1 MPRATFAAVLFAAL
15 SPLLVAYVPAQPRTD
30 GMDAAIPSVTIGAQ
44 VWMARNL
51 EVTAFRN
58 GDPIPAAAGN
68 AGWAA
73 AARDRVPAWTTYADD
88 PTYRER
94 FGLLYNHYA
103 VVDPRGLCPAGWRIP
118 DNRDW
123 DALEA
128 HLGRGGAATALK
140 STRGWPGSGNGS
152 NESGFDGRP
161 GGFRIQD
168 GTSRLGERVGY
179 WWSLSTDAADQV
191 TSILLFDYDSR
202 IFRIQYP
209 RGLGQSVRC
218 LR

>member
-1 MPRATFAAVLFAAL
+1 MGSAAAAEATARGEAATDA
-15 SPLLVAYVPAQPRTD
+15 VA
-30 GMDAAIPSVTIGAQ
+30 SVTIGAQ

-51 EVTAFRN
+51 EVTTFRN
-58 GDPIPAAAGN
+58 GDPIAVAVGN
-68 AGWAA
+68 AAWAA
-73 AARDRVPAWTTYADD
+73 AARDRMPALTSYGDD

-94 FGLLYNHYA
+94 FGLLYNHHA
-103 VVDPRGLCPAGWRIP
+103 VVDPRGLCPPGWRIP
-118 DNRDW
+118 DNHDW

-128 HLGRGGAATALK
+128 HLGRSGAATALK
-140 STRGWPGSGNGS
+140 SAVGWPGSGNGS
-152 NESGFDGRP
+152 NASGFDARP

-168 GTSRLGERVGY
+168 GTSRLGGRVGY
-179 WWSLSTDAADQV
+179 WWSLSTDATDQV
-191 TSILLFDYDSR
+191 TSILLFDYDGR

>member
-1 MPRATFAAVLFAAL
+1 MHRAIAIAVTIAAALAAGSAHPRPRAQPEADAVA
-15 SPLLVAYVPAQPRTD
+15 
-30 GMDAAIPSVTIGAQ
+30 SVTIGTQ
-44 VWMARNL
+44 VWMTHNL
-51 EVTAFRN
+51 EVIAFRN
-58 GDPIPAAAGN
+58 GDPIAVAVGDAA
-68 AGWAA
+68 WAA
-73 AARDRVPAWTTYADD
+73 AARDRVPALTSYGDD
-88 PTYRER
+88 PAYRER
-94 FGLLYNHYA
+94 FGLLYNHQA
-103 VVDPRGLCPAGWRIP
+103 VVDPRGLCPPGWRIP

-128 HLGRGGAATALK
+128 HLGRSGAATALK
-140 STRGWPGSGNGS
+140 SAGGWPGSGNGS
-152 NESGFDGRP
+152 NASGFDGRP

-168 GTSRLGERVGY
+168 GTSRLGGRVGY